1 MIKGVSVIVSGES
14 EREPIEVLVDE
25 YLSSL
30 RAGNRPTVAQYA
42 EAHPHLAEEIQEL
55 FPLVAAMEGWK
66 DEETA
71 AHGGHHSLG
80 GMTIDRLGDFRM
92 VREIGRGGMGI
103 VFEAVQESLSRR
115 VAIKILPPLTRSSQK
130 STERFRREAQTAA
143 ALHHANI
150 VPVFGVGNDSGFH
163 YIVMQWIDGRGLDA
177 VIRHRSGSVTVD
189 GRQGS
194 TSPIS
199 MPASFV
205 QESGNA
211 LLSGEMGATNV
222 INPLTTGDG
231 GCLFDPRTVA
241 RLGLQAA
248 EALEY
253 AHAAGTLHRD
263 IKPANLIL
271 DRRGNLWVADF
282 GLARAVEQESIS
294 QSGDIVGTL
303 LYLAPERLRGECD
316 ARSDI
321 YSLGLTLLELLLGRP
336 VFQVTDSGTVI
347 ERILRGV
354 PVRPGALGIY
364 IPVDLETILLKA
376 VAVDSRDRY
385 ASAAHM
391 ASDLRAYLED
401 RPISARTP
409 TRMEQVRRWC
419 RRNPVVAALSSLV
432 ATLLLITVV
441 VTTLGYM
448 DQRRMRQRTEATL
461 DTSLTALD
469 TIYNRFATPSG
480 AAIEPLTSGAV
491 LSDEAAEML
500 QGLLKVY
507 DELASQGGDT
517 SKLQRESLKAKLRV
531 ADILMRL
538 GSLNE
543 SAEQYDQAVAGIAK
557 LRYQGPDDRQQW
569 ELRRVAGTQNRAM
582 AIEFLGDEV
591 KAKELREETLLRL
604 GELAHEMPE
613 DVDVTLALAKAHYL
627 LGRTP
632 ANMLSQPTSRSLR
645 PEPQGPPPPGRKGPL
660 GRPEGP
666 RGREPRWGPGPPPRR
681 DLSSW
686 GGFLGN
692 SDSFA
697 QLHTPQSDQRHNH
710 LQTSLSLV
718 EPLRGDVRVAVA
730 AEFLRALTLRELA
743 RSPASPPE
751 TRHSLLDES
760 VQILHR
766 LAQAETGYADYGI
779 EWARSLLESTLAHE
793 TPRPEMIANL
803 QPPLAEALQ
812 LVRQMCDAQPQIP
825 EYSSLRARLSEVLAY
840 LAMYNPVE
848 NFTENNPSGPKYAEQ
863 LIAEACSIQKS
874 LTEKYPDDL
883 NIRLWQIRYQIS
895 EIMLSKHHL
904 PPHDLDQRIREINQ
918 RLQECEQRDPASAT
932 VAELRREW
940 NVVKDQMAQP
950 GNGPRPPRLP

>member
-1 MIKGVSVIVSGES
+1 MIVSGDS

-42 EAHPHLAEEIQEL
+42 EAHPHLAEEIKEL

-115 VAIKILPPLTRSSQK
+115 VAIKILPPLSRSSQK

-150 VPVFGVGNDSGFH
+150 VPVFGVGNDGGFH

-177 VIRHRSGSVTVD
+177 VIRHRSGSATVD

-194 TSPIS
+194 TSPVS
-199 MPASFV
+199 LLTTFG
-205 QESGNA
+205 QTSGA
-211 LLSGEMGATNV
+211 ARLSGDVGATNV
-222 INPLTTGDG
+222 VNPLTTGNG

-253 AHAAGTLHRD
+253 AHDAGTLHRD

-282 GLARAVEQESIS
+282 GLARAVEQESLS

-303 LYLAPERLRGECD
+303 LYLSPERLRGECD

-336 VFQVTDSGTVI
+336 VFQVADSGTVI

-354 PVRPGALGIY
+354 PVRPGALGIR

-376 VAVDSRDRY
+376 VAVDPRDRY
-385 ASAAHM
+385 ASATQM

-409 TRMEQVRRWC
+409 SRIEQVRRWC
-419 RRNPVVAALSSLV
+419 RRNPVVAALSTLV
-432 ATLLLITVV
+432 ATLLLITVI
-441 VTTLGYM
+441 VTTYGYIN
-448 DQRRMRQRTEATL
+448 QRRMRQRTEATL
-461 DTSLTALD
+461 DTSLAALD

-543 SAEQYDQAVAGIAK
+543 SVAQYDQAVAGIAR
-557 LRYQGPDDRQQW
+557 LRYQGPDDRQEW
-569 ELRRVAGTQNRAM
+569 ELRRVAGTQNRAT
-582 AIEFLGDEV
+582 AIEFLGDEA
-591 KAKELREETLLRL
+591 KAKELREETLQRL

-613 DVDVTLALAKAHYL
+613 DVDVMLALAKAHYL

-632 ANMLSQPTSRSLR
+632 ANMLSQPTPRSIR
-645 PEPQGPPPPGRKGPL
+645 PESQEPPGPGRRGPQG
-660 GRPEGP
+660 RPDGP
-666 RGREPRWGPGPPPRR
+666 RGRDPRWGPGPPPRR

-692 SDSFA
+692 SENLA
-697 QLHTPQSDQRHNH
+697 QLHEPQSDQRHDH
-710 LQTSLSLV
+710 LQLSLSLV
-718 EPLRGDVRVAVA
+718 EPLRGDHRVAVA

-743 RSPASPPE
+743 RSPASRIE
-751 TRHSLLDES
+751 DRRSFLDES
-760 VQILHR
+760 VQILHQ
-766 LAQAETGYADYGI
+766 LAQTETSCADYGI
-779 EWARSLLESTLAHE
+779 EWARSLLESTLAHDA
-793 TPRPEMIANL
+793 PRPETIAKL
-803 QPPLAEALQ
+803 HPPLEEALR
-812 LVRQMCDAQPQIP
+812 LVRQLHDAQPQIP
-825 EYSSLRARLSEVLAY
+825 EYSSLQARLCEVVAY
-840 LAMYNPVE
+840 LAMYNPIE
-848 NFTENNPSGPKYAEQ
+848 NFTDSNPPGPKHAEL
-863 LIAEACSIQKS
+863 LIAEACSLQKS
-874 LTEKYPDDL
+874 LSEKYPDDL
-883 NIRLWQIRYQIS
+883 NIRLWLIRYQIS
-895 EIMLSKHHL
+895 EIMLSKHHM
-904 PPHDLDQRIREINQ
+904 PPYDMEQRVREINQ
-918 RLQECEQRDPASAT
+918 HLIESEQHESARVT

-940 NVVKDQMAQP
+940 NVVRDQIEQP
-950 GNGPRPPRLP
+950 GNGPPPPRFP